1 MTQVN
6 KIVKSIEAS
15 WHQAMLVDDLELN
28 SALMKRINGRQI
40 AFFKTNDG
48 IRACDN
54 RCPHEGYPLS
64 EGSVSGTC
72 TLTCN
77 WHNWKFDLESG
88 ENLLGG
94 DRLRTYLLEERNG
107 ELWIDLQDPPYEQR
121 YQSIVKSLRDAYDDY
136 SYDRVAREIARLIKL
151 GADPLDCLRLSIKWS
166 WPKMEYGWTH
176 AFAGMA
182 DWLVLYHELV
192 DDEEGQLICL
202 VEAVT
207 HCSYDCLR
215 EPDYAYPDDIRTFD
229 EGLFLQSIE
238 TEDEKTAMA
247 FIRGGLRDGLEFNDF
262 EPALSK
268 AALRHYNDFGHSI
281 IYVTKIKTLINGL
294 GDEVSEGLLLS
305 LVRGIIYAS
314 REDKVPEFRDYAS
327 QIKKWGHSGSAK
339 PESRLWKKKS
349 INRSMKAV
357 IDCSDTDPQ
366 ELYCYLLK
374 ANAMNLLGFDLEQ
387 QYKTHVTVSGNVGWL
402 DFTHGITF
410 ASAVRQ
416 QCIKFPELW
425 PSGLLQMACFNGRNA
440 AFTNFELDLS
450 EWYSKDIQ
458 KQIARLLEKVLD
470 HGQVE
475 HIVSVHLLKT
485 LLSVRDEIEH
495 LNEDDA
501 GCLVAAVT
509 RFIESPLK
517 RRQVRRTAYQSL
529 QFVAK
534 E

>member
-1 MTQVN
+1 MTKVN
-6 KIVKSIEAS
+6 EISKSIEAD
-15 WHQAMLVDDLELN
+15 WHLVMPVDDLKLH

-40 AFFKTNDG
+40 ALFNTQEGF
-48 IRACDN
+48 RACDN
-54 RCPHEGYPLS
+54 RCPHEGFPLS
-64 EGSVSGTC
+64 EGSVSGKC

-94 DRLRTYLLEERNG
+94 DRLRTYPLEERNG
-107 ELWIDLQDPPYEQR
+107 VLWIDLQDLPYHQR

-136 SYDRVAREIARLIKL
+136 SYDRVAREIARLIIL
-151 GADPLDCLRLSIKWS
+151 GADPLDSLRLSVSWS

-182 DWLVLYHELV
+182 DWLILYDELV

-215 EPDYAYPDDIRTFD
+215 ESDYAYPKGHQSFD
-229 EGLFLQSIE
+229 ETLFLHSIE
-238 TEDEKTAMA
+238 IEDEKTAIA
-247 FIRGGLRDGLEFNDF
+247 CIRGGLQDGLEFSDF
-262 EPALSK
+262 EPALSR

-281 IYVTKIKTLINGL
+281 IYVTKIKSLIDRL
-294 GDEVSEGLLLS
+294 GDEVAEGLLLS

-314 REDKVPEFRDYAS
+314 REDKIPEFRDYDN
-327 QIKKWGHSGSAK
+327 QIKTWGQSGGAK
-339 PESRLWKKKS
+339 PESGLWKKKS
-349 INRSMKAV
+349 INRSMKATV
-357 IDCSDTDPQ
+357 DCSDTDPE
-366 ELYCYLLK
+366 ELYGYLLK
-374 ANAMNLLGFDLEQ
+374 ANAMNLLGFDLEH
-387 QYKTHVTVSGNVGWL
+387 QYKTHVSVSGNVGWL

-416 QCIKFPELW
+416 QCIKFPDLW
-425 PSGLLQMACFNGRNA
+425 PAGLLQMACFNGRNA
-440 AFTNFELDLS
+440 TFTDFESDLS

-458 KQIARLLEKVLD
+458 KQIAGLLEKVLD
-470 HGQVE
+470 HGQAE

-485 LLSVRDEIEH
+485 LLSVRDEIVY
-495 LNEDDA
+495 LNEEDA